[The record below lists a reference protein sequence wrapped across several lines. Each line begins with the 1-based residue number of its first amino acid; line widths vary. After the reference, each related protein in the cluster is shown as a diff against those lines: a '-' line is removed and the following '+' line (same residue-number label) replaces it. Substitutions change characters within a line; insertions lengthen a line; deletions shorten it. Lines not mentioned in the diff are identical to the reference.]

1 MRTGVGVLGAGGRDR
16 ASSRRLLLLWSALAP
31 PHPYVDLPLPPSSL
45 AVQRSCRCQ
54 RSRDAQTPD
63 KSASLPS
70 SFTIAEAAAA
80 SALPSGLV
88 PPMMAPFALRPA
100 PPSLDEILQE
110 LDLDGLP
117 TKQQTADRIRR
128 DFLTPPRHLSDPSWL
143 DSFALCVQLVC
154 ELERRRPISKTRRDA
169 RRLSY
174 SWPALD
180 GNVLTEL
187 LILV

>member
-1 MRTGVGVLGAGGRDR
+1 MT
-16 ASSRRLLLLWSALAP
+16 AP
-31 PHPYVDLPLPPSSL
+31 L
-45 AVQRSCRCQ
+45 
-54 RSRDAQTPD
+54 
-63 KSASLPS
+63 
-70 SFTIAEAAAA
+70 
-80 SALPSGLV
+80 
-88 PPMMAPFALRPA
+88 ALRPA

-128 DFLTPPRHLSDPSWL
+128 DFLTPPRHLSDSSWL

-174 SWPALD
+174 SWPAFD